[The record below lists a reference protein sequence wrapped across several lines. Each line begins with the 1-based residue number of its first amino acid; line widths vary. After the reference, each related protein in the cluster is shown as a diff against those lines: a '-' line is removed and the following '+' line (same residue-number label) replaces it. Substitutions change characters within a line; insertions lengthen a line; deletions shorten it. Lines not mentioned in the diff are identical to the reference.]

1 MREDR
6 GMITITAYQWVPPFA
21 QGLAR
26 DLRVRWALE
35 EAGLEYRTKL
45 IAFDDRRSAEHL
57 ARQPFGKIPVYE
69 EDGLLLFES
78 GAILL
83 HIAERSEA
91 LLPADAAGKA
101 RAVAWLIAA
110 LNAIEPPILQLG
122 EIDIFNADQDWAK
135 QRRPAVE
142 KVVRQRLA
150 DLAVWLGD
158 RDYLEG
164 QFTVG
169 DLMMTA
175 VLRALRRTN
184 LVAEVPALKAY
195 QALCESRPAFN
206 RALSD
211 HMAVYEAA
219 GAEG

>member
-1 MREDR
+1 
-6 GMITITAYQWVPPFA
+6 
-21 QGLAR
+21 
-26 DLRVRWALE
+26 
-35 EAGLEYRTKL
+35 
-45 IAFDDRRSAEHL
+45 
-57 ARQPFGKIPVYE
+57 
-69 EDGLLLFES
+69 
-78 GAILL
+78 
-83 HIAERSEA
+83 

-110 LNAIEPPILQLG
+110 LNTVEPPILQLG

-164 QFTVG
+164 EFTVG

-184 LVAEVPALKAY
+184 LVAEVPALKTY